1 MHKTKAEHLS
11 AFFVIV
17 VKYFVKLRQLSL
29 SCLHLTTIVSCMQL
43 HFLRT

>member
-17 VKYFVKLRQLSL
+17 VKYGENFGRMLNFG
-29 SCLHLTTIVSCMQL
+29 HEQL
-43 HFLRT
+43 HFCELER